1 MAKDSREERILRLI
15 KNMEIKIVQLSKDG
29 SKKQLQ
35 QLIFDKN
42 AFESKIARLENEI
55 QEVLIRNE
63 TLENSNTT
71 IKELEKELSH
81 ASDDIVN
88 LNNLISE
95 LKIQNQGFENKIT
108 NWVNEKRQYQITLK
122 QSREMIELEKE
133 KNAEIRR
140 TIRRLERRLLRGGR
154 ISSIHIAVDDSAPET
169 DADAQFEMKVYK
181 DKISNLESKIKMLQL
196 QITKSPT
203 RDLELQVQSLQK
215 EVDERDGKIFQFGT
229 ERQKYESQISALQN
243 RITDLQVNYQE
254 QAGLLKKEVKRLKDM
269 EVTLRTGVKDVNAR
283 DVIARIQEEN
293 KKLREEVRQFDK
305 DMKIVDK
312 SAYSFKQ
319 QLDQSKR
326 QVHALYNKNRELMIQ
341 IQSGSPTKAT
351 HFEKGT
357 DLMAD
362 AEDLE
367 MEMRDK
373 DRKMN
378 RLESLTKSLEQE
390 ITDLKY
396 SLSGRDIKIDEM
408 RNVTNEM
415 KSAMAKAGLKIG
427 VKGKK

>member
-1 MAKDSREERILRLI
+1 MVKGSREERILGLI

-29 SKKQLQ
+29 NKKQLQ

-63 TLENSNTT
+63 KLENSSEA
-71 IKELEKELSH
+71 IKELENELSH

-95 LKIQNQGFENKIT
+95 LKIQNQGFENKIK
-108 NWVNEKRQYQITLK
+108 NWVDEKRQYQTKLK
-122 QSREMIELEKE
+122 KSRDMIELEKE
-133 KNAEIRR
+133 KNSEIRR

-154 ISSIHIAVDDSAPET
+154 ISSIHIAVDESVPET
-169 DADAQFEMKVYK
+169 DADIQFEMNVYK

-203 RDLELQVQSLQK
+203 RELELQIQSLQK
-215 EVDERDGKIFQFGT
+215 NVGEKDGKIFQFDT
-229 ERQKYESQISALQN
+229 ERQKYETQISALQN

-293 KKLREEVRQFDK
+293 KKLREEVRQYDK

-326 QVHALYNKNRELMIQ
+326 QVHALYNKNRELLIQ
-341 IQSGSPTKAT
+341 IQSGSPSKTT

-357 DLMAD
+357 DIMAD

-367 MEMRDK
+367 IEMRDK

-390 ITDLKY
+390 LADMKY
-396 SLSGRDIKIDEM
+396 SISGRDIKIDEL
-408 RNVTNEM
+408 RNIANEM
-415 KSAMAKAGLKIG
+415 KSAMAKAGVKIG